1 MYFCHSLQLFQLHT
15 NFLECDSEFIPKLI
29 LHKLR
34 FLFLYLVAFQS
45 SSVERWMKKRK
56 KQEKMTLFSQL
67 TPNTSMVRGYPL
79 WFLQLARGTQTG
91 SLVFQGNKYLNN
103 TGPGC
108 YFHTSFIPFLG
119 FGVFSEINFPYY
131 KAILTGY
138 WSQGIANSPTF
149 KLPRPHLHQA
159 SGTSPDNTGKCGT

>member
-1 MYFCHSLQLFQLHT
+1 
-15 NFLECDSEFIPKLI
+15 
-29 LHKLR
+29 
-34 FLFLYLVAFQS
+34 
-45 SSVERWMKKRK
+45 MKKRK

-67 TPNTSMVRGYPL
+67 TPNTSIVRGYPL

-103 TGPGC
+103 TGPSC

-119 FGVFSEINFPYY
+119 FGVFSEINFPHY

-149 KLPRPHLHQA
+149 KLPRPYLHQA
-159 SGTSPDNTGKCGT
+159 SGTSPDNTSKCGTQRNKRAKCFTFNSSIYVQPTYTWFPIFFKLLPCKFFQMF

>member
-1 MYFCHSLQLFQLHT
+1 
-15 NFLECDSEFIPKLI
+15 
-29 LHKLR
+29 
-34 FLFLYLVAFQS
+34 
-45 SSVERWMKKRK
+45 MKKRK

-119 FGVFSEINFPYY
+119 FEVFSEINFPYY

-149 KLPRPHLHQA
+149 KLPGPHLHQA
-159 SGTSPDNTGKCGT
+159 SGTSPDNTSKCGTQRNKRVKCFTFNSSIYVQPTYTWFPIFFKLLPCKFFQMF

>member
-1 MYFCHSLQLFQLHT
+1 
-15 NFLECDSEFIPKLI
+15 
-29 LHKLR
+29 
-34 FLFLYLVAFQS
+34 
-45 SSVERWMKKRK
+45 MKKREDARENDLILPTHSK
-56 KQEKMTLFSQL
+56 HIHGKRVS
-67 TPNTSMVRGYPL
+67 PL
-79 WFLQLARGTQTG
+79 VSKQLARGTQTG

-138 WSQGIANSPTF
+138 LSQGIANSPTF
-149 KLPRPHLHQA
+149 KLPRPHS
-159 SGTSPDNTGKCGT
+159 SGFRNFPRQHRVNVVLRGIRGWNVSLLIPPFMFSPHTHGFQFFFKLLPCKFFQMF